1 MRKTSIRF
9 ALLCLMA
16 TGIATFQGCYGSF
29 ALTKKVYK
37 FNGSVGDKWLKSLL
51 FVAMC
56 IVPVYELSGFVD
68 AIAFNLIEFWTGSNP
83 VAAAQDHMD
92 KTYADGTRVQ
102 ADRLSDGRLSVH
114 LTLPSGSERTVV
126 LTREDNGISAADARG
141 NWLAKVVETD
151 HGTMLVKP
159 HATAVAAAK

>member
-1 MRKTSIRF
+1 MRKTSLSV
-9 ALLCLMA
+9 AALCLGLAA
-16 TGIATFQGCYGSF
+16 TTTLQGCYGSF
-29 ALTKKVYK
+29 NLTKKVYK

-102 ADRLSDGRLSVH
+102 AERLADGRLSVH
-114 LTLPSGSERTVV
+114 VTAASGSERSFV
-126 LTREDNGISAADARG
+126 LTRESEGISASTDKGAWIATVTESDRG
-141 NWLAKVVETD
+141 TLLLTPKAAQTALAQ
-151 HGTMLVKP
+151 
-159 HATAVAAAK
+159 